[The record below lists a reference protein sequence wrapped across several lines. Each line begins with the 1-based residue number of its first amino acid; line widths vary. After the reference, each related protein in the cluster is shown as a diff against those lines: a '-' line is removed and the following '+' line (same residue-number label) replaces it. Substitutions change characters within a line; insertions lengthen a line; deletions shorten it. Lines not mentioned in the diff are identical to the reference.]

1 MALLHLWIGL
11 CRIRERLPA
20 LLGSWYS
27 LHGRKSSRSSWTRK
41 VGLMKAPKDLNT
53 IADVVL
59 RYKPP
64 ETYEGMSD
72 SPLPLCKRPE
82 ESAGNG
88 TL

>member
-1 MALLHLWIGL
+1 
-11 CRIRERLPA
+11 
-20 LLGSWYS
+20 
-27 LHGRKSSRSSWTRK
+27 
-41 VGLMKAPKDLNT
+41 MKNVPKDLNT

-64 ETYEGMSD
+64 EKYEGMSD